1 MERLAI
7 CGLGPDR
14 PGIVAGLTGVLYD
27 LGGNIEDSSMT
38 ILENSFTWIVI
49 ATLPDG
55 METRTLETKLSSLE
69 TAMGVHLFV
78 LPVQAHKPTAEAVRY
93 AEPHM
98 FTVSGRDRTG
108 ITHRVSSVLAR
119 YSVNITDLHARTITG
134 QDGPVYILMIEAQ
147 IPEKFDWV
155 SLDAELDQ
163 LALDMDLEVRHH
175 VIDSAML

>member
-14 PGIVAGLTGVLYD
+14 PGIVAGLTGVLYV

-55 METRTLETKLSSLE
+55 VETSTLEKELSKLES
-69 TAMGVHLFV
+69 AMGVRLFV
-78 LPVQAHKPTAEAVRY
+78 LPVQKSSSVPEFGY
-93 AEPHM
+93 NPEPHL
-98 FTVSGRDRTG
+98 FTVAGRDRTG
-108 ITHRVSSVLAR
+108 ITYRFSDVLAR
-119 YSVNITDLHARTITG
+119 FAVNITDLHARTIAG

-147 IPEKFDWV
+147 TPQNIDWP
-155 SLDAELDQ
+155 
-163 LALDMDLEVRHH
+163 ALDTELNLLASEMDVEVRHH
-175 VIDSAML
+175 AIDSAML